1 MFVPY
6 ICNHFFLNH
15 ASLFVSIKRNNK
27 QDIAC
32 QTHELNINL
41 ACRHSPFLLGERE
54 RKTLLCVY
62 ACSLSSTNDGFAAFV
77 SSTKTHTHHFS
88 FLVLSISTHQPN
100 IQILNY

>member
-15 ASLFVSIKRNNK
+15 ASLFVSIKRNNE
-27 QDIAC
+27 QEIAC

-54 RKTLLCVY
+54 RGKNFCVCMRALFPLQMMVLLCLY
-62 ACSLSSTNDGFAAFV
+62 HLQ
-77 SSTKTHTHHFS
+77 KHTHHFS
-88 FLVLSISTHQPN
+88 FLVLSISTHQPTFKS
-100 IQILNY
+100 

>member
-15 ASLFVSIKRNNK
+15 ASLFVSIKRNNE

-54 RKTLLCVY
+54 RGKNFLCVY
-62 ACSLSSTNDGFAAFV
+62 ACSLSSTNDGFAVFV
-77 SSTKTHTHHFS
+77 SSTKTHTS
-88 FLVLSISTHQPN
+88 FQFPRSFYFYTSA
-100 IQILNY
+100 